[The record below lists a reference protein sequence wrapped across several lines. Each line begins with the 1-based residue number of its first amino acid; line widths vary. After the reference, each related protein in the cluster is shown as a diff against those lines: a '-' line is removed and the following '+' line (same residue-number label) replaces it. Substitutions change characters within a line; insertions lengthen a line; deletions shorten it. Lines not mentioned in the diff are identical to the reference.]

1 MGAQQVKERSGGAG
15 AGTIGTGGSIGGL
28 SGGGT
33 ASALGAGSSI
43 RSSRNKPRVPK
54 DSRILGSNIFTEHS
68 GIPPSSSK
76 ADFPLCVR
84 SRQATT
90 SGFRFCAVR
99 TTTGVRTPTKTPRR
113 VAVWC
118 AFVSFVCRP
127 ARKGFAKEG
136 LCVSRNFHGMAK
148 GWEGELV

>member
-1 MGAQQVKERSGGAG
+1 MFVACHHHQTANLYQSVRFASGITSHSRTSCPGPCNNPG
-15 AGTIGTGGSIGGL
+15 RCL
-28 SGGGT
+28 S
-33 ASALGAGSSI
+33 
-43 RSSRNKPRVPK
+43 
-54 DSRILGSNIFTEHS
+54 DEHIHVHQPVS
-68 GIPPSSSK
+68 PIPTGIPPSSSK

-90 SGFRFCAVR
+90 SGFRFCAER

-118 AFVSFVCRP
+118 AFVFPPFVCRP